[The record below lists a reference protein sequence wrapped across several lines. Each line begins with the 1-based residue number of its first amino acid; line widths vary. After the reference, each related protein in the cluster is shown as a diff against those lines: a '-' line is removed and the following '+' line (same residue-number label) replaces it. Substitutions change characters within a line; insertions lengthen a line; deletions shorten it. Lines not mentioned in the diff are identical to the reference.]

1 MNQLL
6 NNPVG
11 KKKKQSVKK
20 GCLFLIVGSLLV
32 SVIGILFMVGV
43 SRLTGV
49 VIEARH
55 GGEPAYA
62 LMTSLETCY
71 IVAGSLFVGILGLW
85 YFAPTEAEVQRQN
98 QRLTPMLGQ
107 KEAHAMKAST
117 KWLITGGMLFGVVL
131 SGLVAV
137 NSYRLVTRDGIS
149 TYFFTETKS
158 YQWKQVSAYTI
169 DCDSKDGLAVT
180 FTMRDGKQYEILRGV
195 NSTTEEFDE
204 QYTSVTHFAADLDE
218 NMVALQVPRNV
229 KHMERA
235 VNFYRGYEGLWPYV
249 SKLIGYAELVPEA
262 DETVAETE
270 DATEDVTEPTTDM
283 TAMTDTTATTD
294 TNP

>member
-6 NNPVG
+6 NNPAG
-11 KKKKQSVKK
+11 KKKKQSGKK

-71 IVAGSLFVGILGLW
+71 LVAGSLFVGILGLW

-169 DCDSKDGLAVT
+169 DCDSDDGLAVT
-180 FTMRDGKQYEILRGV
+180 FTMRDGKQFEILRGV
-195 NSTTEEFDE
+195 NSTTEKFDE
-204 QYTSVTHFAADLDE
+204 QYTSVTHFAADIDE
-218 NMVALQVPRNV
+218 QMVENQVPRNV
-229 KHMERA
+229 KHIQTA
-235 VNFYRGYEGLWPYV
+235 VNFYLSREALWPYV
-249 SKLIGYAELVPEA
+249 SKLIGYAEIAPSP
-262 DETVAETE
+262 DETVAETAA
-270 DATEDVTEPTTDM
+270 DTAVDTEAPADTAADTE
-283 TAMTDTTATTD
+283 
-294 TNP
+294 

>member
-6 NNPVG
+6 NNQVG
-11 KKKKQSVKK
+11 KKKKKSGKK
-20 GCLFLIVGSLLV
+20 GCLFLIAGSLLV

-43 SRLTGV
+43 SRLTGI
-49 VIEARH
+49 VIESRH

-71 IVAGSLFVGILGLW
+71 LVAGALFVGILGLW
-85 YFAPTEAEVQRQN
+85 YFAPTEEEVQKQN

-117 KWLITGGMLFGVVL
+117 KWLITGGMLAGVIL
-131 SGLVAV
+131 TGLIAV
-137 NSYRLVTRDGIS
+137 NSYRLVTHDGIR
-149 TYFFTETKS
+149 TYFFVETNS
-158 YQWKQVSAYTI
+158 YEWKQVSAYTI
-169 DCDSKDGLAVT
+169 DCDTEDGLAVT

-195 NSTTEEFDE
+195 NSTTAKFDE

-235 VNFYRGYEGLWPYV
+235 VNFYRSYEGLWPYV
-249 SKLIGYAELVPEA
+249 SKLIGYAELVPEK
-262 DETVAETE
+262 DETAE
-270 DATEDVTEPTTDM
+270 VTEEVTSDK
-283 TAMTDTTATTD
+283 
-294 TNP
+294 